1 MKKILVAGLFLCFVA
16 SLAFAQSADDIDDS
30 ISMNGVIIDV
40 QNASKNMDSLEG
52 FINTYKKADA
62 LEPEAVSS
70 GYGIFLA
77 DDYMEFDSA
86 SNARIL
92 EFLNQPDS
100 TLAVTIR
107 ANVGKDDIL
116 SLISLQDK

>member
-16 SLAFAQSADDIDDS
+16 SLAFAQPAEIDDS
-30 ISMNGVIIDV
+30 VTINGVIIDV
-40 QNASKNMDSLEG
+40 QNASKNMDNLEG
-52 FINTYKKADA
+52 FINTYEKADA

-92 EFLNQPDS
+92 DFLNQPDS

-107 ANVGKDDIL
+107 VNVGKDDIL
-116 SLISLQDK
+116 SLISVRNK